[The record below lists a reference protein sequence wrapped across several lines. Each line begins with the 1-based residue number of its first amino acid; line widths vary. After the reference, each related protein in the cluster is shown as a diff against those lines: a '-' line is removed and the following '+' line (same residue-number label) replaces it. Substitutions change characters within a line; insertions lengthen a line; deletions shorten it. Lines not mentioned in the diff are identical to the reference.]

1 MHSEEEEFVVEES
14 DTVHNEKQ
22 IKLKDILFN
31 IDFAR
36 YTALFD
42 NENINLEMPT
52 NLNEEE
58 FMDMFK

>member
-52 NLNEEE
+52 NLNEEK
-58 FMDMFK
+58 FTCYI

>member
-58 FMDMFK
+58 FM

>member
-22 IKLKDILFN
+22 IKSKDILFN

-58 FMDMFK
+58 FM